1 MKLGAIMLNE
11 KTRVSITLTTLI
23 IIIIFVIRASYVMG
37 GVVTDLEATD
47 KKLEDLIYQESCS
60 RKLSDDRITED
71 LNEIR
76 PAVIEIKTKLAGI
89 EANIEWLVN
98 DRQKN

>member
-1 MKLGAIMLNE
+1 MLNE

-47 KKLEDLIYQESCS
+47 EKLENLIYQEACS
-60 RKLSDDRITED
+60 RKLSDDRITGD